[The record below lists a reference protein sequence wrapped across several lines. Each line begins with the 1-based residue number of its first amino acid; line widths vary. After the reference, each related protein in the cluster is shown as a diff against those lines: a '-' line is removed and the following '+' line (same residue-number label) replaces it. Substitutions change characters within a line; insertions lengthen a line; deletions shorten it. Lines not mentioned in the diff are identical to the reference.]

1 MYLKL
6 TIKHC
11 YKDKDIAE
19 YPFLLLMYAVYLII
33 CLVESVP
40 HSIQEITQSTT
51 SNCCIV
57 YNVQHKNIITKVSQC
72 LSEYKVKL

>member
-11 YKDKDIAE
+11 YKDKDITE
-19 YPFLLLMYAVYLII
+19 YSFLFPMYAVNLIL
-33 CLVESVP
+33 CLMESVP
-40 HSIQEITQSTT
+40 HNIQEITHSTT
-51 SNCCIV
+51 SNFCIV
-57 YNVQHKNIITKVSQC
+57 YNVQHKDILSKVSQC